1 MHRSILAAL
10 LLLALA
16 VPTLAQERPHV
27 KPPRM
32 EFSDVEE
39 EPVATLW
46 VFLNTTCPVSI
57 VEAPYIKALRDTFT
71 DKGVRFIG
79 VFSGEYAD
87 TSEIED
93 FLLKYHLTIPILY
106 DKDLLAANSLGAD
119 VTPQVV
125 IVLPDESVVY
135 KGRINDLFERIGKR
149 RQHITSHDARDV
161 LRAIVDGKVP
171 AFRSTEAVGCF
182 IER

>member
-1 MHRSILAAL
+1 MRLTL
-10 LLLALA
+10 LLFIGLLISASLF
-16 VPTLAQERPHV
+16 AQDRPHV
-27 KPPRM
+27 KPPRV

-39 EPVATLW
+39 EPAATVW

-57 VEAPYIKALRDTFT
+57 VEAPYIKALRDSFG
-71 DKGVRFIG
+71 DKGVRFVG

-93 FLLKYHLTIPILY
+93 FLLKYHLTFPILY
-106 DKDLLAANSLGAD
+106 DKNLLAANSLGAD

-135 KGRINDLFERIGKR
+135 KGRINNLFERIGKR
-149 RQHITSHDARDV
+149 RNHVTSNDARDV
-161 LRAIVDGKVP
+161 LQSIVDRKIP
-171 AFRSTEAVGCF
+171 QYRSTDAVGCF

>member
-1 MHRSILAAL
+1 MQSILVL
-10 LLLALA
+10 LLVVSVSMPLFS
-16 VPTLAQERPHV
+16 QDRPRV

-39 EPVATLW
+39 EPMATVW

-57 VEAPYIKALRDTFT
+57 VEAPYIKALRDSFGIH
-71 DKGVRFIG
+71 GVRFIG

-87 TSEIED
+87 TAEIED
-93 FLLKYHLTIPILY
+93 FLLKYRLTFPVLY

-135 KGRINDLFERIGKR
+135 KGRINNLFERIGKR
-149 RQHITSHDARDV
+149 RDHVTSNDARDV
-161 LRAIVDGKVP
+161 LQLIVEKKIP
-171 AFRSTEAVGCF
+171 PFRSTDAVGCF

>member
-1 MHRSILAAL
+1 MRQTL
-10 LLLALA
+10 LLLIGLLISASLH
-16 VPTLAQERPHV
+16 AQDRPHV
-27 KPPRM
+27 KPPRV
-32 EFSDVEE
+32 EFSDIEE
-39 EPVATLW
+39 EPVATVW

-57 VEAPYIKALRDTFT
+57 VEAPYIKALRDTFG
-71 DKGVRFIG
+71 DKGVRFVG
-79 VFSGEYAD
+79 VFSGEYTD

-93 FLLKYHLTIPILY
+93 FLLKYHLTMPILY

-135 KGRINDLFERIGKR
+135 KGRINNLFERIGKR
-149 RQHITSHDARDV
+149 RDHVTSNDARDV
-161 LRAIVDGKVP
+161 LQSIADRKIP
-171 AFRSTEAVGCF
+171 PFRSTDAVGCF

>member
-1 MHRSILAAL
+1 MLRSILAAF

-16 VPTLAQERPHV
+16 LPALAQERPHV

-32 EFSDVEE
+32 EFADVEE

-57 VEAPYIKALRDTFT
+57 VEAPYIKALRDTFAE
-71 DKGVRFIG
+71 KGVRFIG

-161 LRAIVDGKVP
+161 LRSIVDGKVP
-171 AFRSTEAVGCF
+171 AFRTTEAVGCF